1 LRLTSSNSKSSDV
14 INLAVVYRPP
24 STDLSD
30 FYDDLSSLFDKFGDV
45 IDRDQFICC
54 GDFNCGGDG
63 PTTTSPDLQSV
74 FEAHGLQQLVK
85 SPTRRTSKKSSL
97 LDLVVCRANSM
108 RVSHVEVR
116 SSHEVSDH
124 DCVTWSLHTRLK
136 TKPILTAYKFRQL
149 KNVDWTIFDQDLQ
162 RSELFS
168 HPAKNVDEFADQI
181 DAVTLRLLNHHCPL
195 QERKRF
201 MSTSRDNR
209 WLSQTALDAKRQRRK
224 LERQWKTTGRADHY
238 VAYPLT
244 GSSAALQTN

>member
-1 LRLTSSNSKSSDV
+1 LTSSNSKSSDV
-14 INLAVVYRPP
+14 ITLAVVYRPP
-24 STDLSD
+24 STDLTD
-30 FYDDLSSLFDKFGDV
+30 FYDDLSSLFDKVGDV
-45 IDRDQFICC
+45 IDRDQFIRC

-63 PTTTSPDLQSV
+63 PTTTSPDLQAV

-149 KNVDWTIFDQDLQ
+149 KSVD
-162 RSELFS
+162 
-168 HPAKNVDEFADQI
+168 
-181 DAVTLRLLNHHCPL
+181 
-195 QERKRF
+195 
-201 MSTSRDNR
+201 
-209 WLSQTALDAKRQRRK
+209 
-224 LERQWKTTGRADHY
+224 
-238 VAYPLT
+238 
-244 GSSAALQTN
+244 